1 MFLGATWSGNS
12 AAAISLFAR
21 LDCEEVEE
29 IRTGDNMDDFAAGG
43 SIEVAQ
49 LIFDEDTYWDVFS
62 LSPALERGHL
72 PFVQWAFPLDLL
84 DEEERNFAVMNAVQ
98 SGSTDLVRWLAEERG
113 CTMCDQAIPASAS
126 AGNLDLIQ
134 WLHGQPGCDL
144 QRAVNGAARYGQLHL
159 LEWLIAHGYKVT
171 EEALYKAAKYST
183 VDTVAWFLDR
193 GCPYVEEKLVERALG
208 NNSAEDIIKF
218 LIETKHMSF
227 NLKEDS
233 GWEWRCSPSV
243 MVVLHQLAGRP
254 LHSSCLAQTAREGD
268 IGLFRYGLLNGAPL
282 NASGVRAMI
291 EHGECAMLTE
301 ALEHFSVDG
310 TLAEAQQASLDEGM
324 NLVTSMCDSVA
335 QTLEEFGCCVP
346 AKFARR

>member
-12 AAAISLFAR
+12 AAAISMFAQ

-29 IRTGDNMDDFAAGG
+29 IRTGYNMDDFAAGG

-208 NNSAEDIIKF
+208 NNSAEDVIK
-218 LIETKHMSF
+218 
-227 NLKEDS
+227 
-233 GWEWRCSPSV
+233 
-243 MVVLHQLAGRP
+243 VL
-254 LHSSCLAQTAREGD
+254 D
-268 IGLFRYGLLNGAPL
+268 
-282 NASGVRAMI
+282 
-291 EHGECAMLTE
+291 
-301 ALEHFSVDG
+301 
-310 TLAEAQQASLDEGM
+310 
-324 NLVTSMCDSVA
+324 
-335 QTLEEFGCCVP
+335 
-346 AKFARR
+346 